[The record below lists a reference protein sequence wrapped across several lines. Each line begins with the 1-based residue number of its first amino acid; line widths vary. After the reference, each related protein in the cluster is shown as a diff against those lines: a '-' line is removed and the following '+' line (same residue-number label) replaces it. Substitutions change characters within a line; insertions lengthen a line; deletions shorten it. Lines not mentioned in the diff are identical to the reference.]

1 MIEIIKENIKID
13 EISCFISFL
22 TLLVAII
29 SAILLYFQIK
39 TSRET
44 ENKPLLRLVEIEEG
58 FKEND
63 YVDYLI
69 NDNKTIGEDK
79 CYTLY
84 FKNEG
89 NGIARDIQIYSLNR
103 GNTSMKQFKTVS
115 RQRIIGDVEIDS
127 KCLTGINIRIVKS
140 DINDLTNMNFFII
153 YRNVYRD
160 ISYGILNIHDNGN
173 NVGGIFFNNESNGY
187 NSLVNSLLVKK
198 SLDDLIR
205 KSNDKDNS
213 NWIFKRSG

>member
-29 SAILLYFQIK
+29 SASLIYFQIK